1 MTVALLL
8 GAAVPPLQQIFP
20 PVPPIEQVH
29 HTPTLLFGV
38 LECSLAVAFLALW
51 RAAPDYRVFR
61 ILGIFYAIVGGEQF
75 LQYFGG
81 SVPTW
86 SLRAIAVAVLVE
98 TAGQAMQ
105 VPRRGWTRLFWPV
118 YLFVCIAAWFPS
130 MAAFNEL
137 PVIFSELALAIL
149 IVQGFRRGSRRDR
162 MIAAAF
168 SVHFL
173 VRLCLSPSVQHLT
186 GIRNYFT
193 IGGWQWQYTTIT
205 LTSLGTV
212 TLAIFVRDLIHDRA
226 EKQRLAAEL
235 AASRAVQQVLIPEQV
250 PEIAGFTIRSVY
262 EPYGEVGGDFYQ
274 ILPLPEGGALIAIG
288 DVSGKGMQAA
298 MMVSL
303 LVGTLHALVETTANP
318 GDLLAGLNRS
328 ILGRSRGGFTTCLI
342 LRVDTDGAVTFA
354 NAGHIAPYRN
364 GVELRCENGLPLGLV
379 ADSTYGESHFQLAS
393 GDRLSLLTDGVVEAR
408 NAAGELFGFERTAV
422 LSGKTAEAI
431 AQTAQAFGQD
441 DDITVL
447 TVVRR
452 EVPA

>member
-1 MTVALLL
+1 
-8 GAAVPPLQQIFP
+8 
-20 PVPPIEQVH
+20 
-29 HTPTLLFGV
+29 
-38 LECSLAVAFLALW
+38 
-51 RAAPDYRVFR
+51 
-61 ILGIFYAIVGGEQF
+61 
-75 LQYFGG
+75 
-81 SVPTW
+81 
-86 SLRAIAVAVLVE
+86 
-98 TAGQAMQ
+98 
-105 VPRRGWTRLFWPV
+105 
-118 YLFVCIAAWFPS
+118 
-130 MAAFNEL
+130 
-137 PVIFSELALAIL
+137 
-149 IVQGFRRGSRRDR
+149 
-162 MIAAAF
+162 
-168 SVHFL
+168 
-173 VRLCLSPSVQHLT
+173 
-186 GIRNYFT
+186 
-193 IGGWQWQYTTIT
+193 
-205 LTSLGTV
+205 
-212 TLAIFVRDLIHDRA
+212 
-226 EKQRLAAEL
+226 
-235 AASRAVQQVLIPEQV
+235 VLIPEQV

>member
-1 MTVALLL
+1 MTAALLVS
-8 GAAVPPLQQIFP
+8 AAMPLLQQIFP

-38 LECSLAVAFLALW
+38 LECSLAIAFLALW

-61 ILGIFYAIVGGEQF
+61 ILGIFYGIVGVEQF

-81 SVPTW
+81 SIPTW

-118 YLFVCIAAWFPS
+118 YLFVCVAAWFPS

-137 PVIFSELALAIL
+137 PVIFSEFALAIL
-149 IVQGFRRGSRRDR
+149 IIQGFRRGSRRDR

-173 VRLCLSPSVQHLT
+173 VRLCLSPSVQHLI

-193 IGGWQWQYTTIT
+193 IRGWQWQYTTVT

-212 TLAIFVRDLIHDRA
+212 TLAIFVRDLIRDRA

-250 PEIAGFTIRSVY
+250 PEIAGFAIRSVY
-262 EPYGEVGGDFYQ
+262 EPYGEVGGDFFQ
-274 ILPLPEGGALIAIG
+274 ILPLADGGVLIAIG

-298 MMVSL
+298 MLVSL
-303 LVGTLHALVETTANP
+303 LVGTLHALVETTTSPAL
-318 GDLLAGLNRS
+318 LLAGLNRCTQ
-328 ILGRSRGGFTTCLI
+328 GRSRGGFTTCLI
-342 LRVDTDGAVTFA
+342 LRVSADGAATFA
-354 NAGHIAPYRN
+354 NAGHIAPYRT
-364 GVELRCENGLPLGLV
+364 GVELECENGLPLGLV
-379 ADSTYGESHFQLAS
+379 AGTIYAEANFTLAS
-393 GDRLSLLTDGVVEAR
+393 GDQLSLMTDGVVEAR
-408 NAAGELFGFERTAV
+408 NEGGELFGFERTAT
-422 LSGKTAEAI
+422 LSSNTAEAI
-431 AQTAQAFGQD
+431 AQAAQAFGQD

-447 TVVRR
+447 TVARQ
-452 EVPA
+452 ATLA